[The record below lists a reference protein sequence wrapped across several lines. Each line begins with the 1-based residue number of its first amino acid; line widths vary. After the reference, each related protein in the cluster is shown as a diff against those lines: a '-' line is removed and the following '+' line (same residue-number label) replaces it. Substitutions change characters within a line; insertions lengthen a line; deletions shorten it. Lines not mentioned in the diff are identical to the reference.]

1 VDILFQHIKF
11 RLFKNKSQDNNDIF
25 SEWRKSLS
33 EWRKSL
39 SKRRKWLSKG
49 LFFSGIV
56 SGDKIPSPRAPG
68 IRNYGGHL
76 AHFAT
81 REPGTRNDCALL
93 AALFPD
99 QARP

>member
-56 SGDKIPSPRAPG
+56 SGDKGFAITVVIWHILQPG
-68 IRNYGGHL
+68 SRGLGMTVPFWLLCFRIRQDP
-76 AHFAT
+76 
-81 REPGTRNDCALL
+81 E
-93 AALFPD
+93 
-99 QARP
+99 